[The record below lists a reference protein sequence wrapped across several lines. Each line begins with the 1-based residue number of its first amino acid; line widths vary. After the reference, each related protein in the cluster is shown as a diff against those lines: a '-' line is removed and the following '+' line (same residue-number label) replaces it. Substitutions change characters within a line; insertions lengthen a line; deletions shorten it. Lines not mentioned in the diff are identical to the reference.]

1 MKTKTITIKKQADL
15 NAEGRL
21 SGGCCKPVIC
31 IDNGIV
37 YTSATDAAREND
49 TNIWGISCA
58 CRGKIKHT
66 KGKRFCYVQ
75 DIPERLDDI
84 VAQIRELAY
93 KANEYDK
100 IVYERE
106 AKQKAAETVAKLE
119 AERKKAEIKLSK
131 IMLDLEAAKRNI

>member
-100 IVYERE
+100 IMLAEKTKKEEAERI
-106 AKQKAAETVAKLE
+106 AKLE
-119 AERKKAEIKLSK
+119 AEREKYEIKLSK
-131 IMLDLEAAKRNI
+131 IMLELEKAKKH